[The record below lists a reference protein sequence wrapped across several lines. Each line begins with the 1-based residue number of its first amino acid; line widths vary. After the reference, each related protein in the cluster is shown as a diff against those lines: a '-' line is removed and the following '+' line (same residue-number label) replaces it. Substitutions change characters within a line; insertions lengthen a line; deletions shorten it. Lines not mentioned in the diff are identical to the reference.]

1 MATSVCPSVCLSVYR
16 QHWRLTYVRHHDAT
30 ISRGGSLSSRLIGAI
45 NLFSFRRTEAS
56 ILSVCYTPWLYR
68 NIEVILKRWAPT
80 DMADVQRVKRTWRSR
95 SEWRGSRW
103 TSEAMIVASSYAN
116 EVTVSWLQT
125 LNVVANGMRVLDHM
139 TPHHTTEV
147 AEIAPLDY
155 KPTSPNKT
163 IISN

>member
-1 MATSVCPSVCLSVYR
+1 
-16 QHWRLTYVRHHDAT
+16 
-30 ISRGGSLSSRLIGAI
+30 
-45 NLFSFRRTEAS
+45 
-56 ILSVCYTPWLYR
+56 
-68 NIEVILKRWAPT
+68 
-80 DMADVQRVKRTWRSR
+80 
-95 SEWRGSRW
+95 
-103 TSEAMIVASSYAN
+103 MIVASSYAN